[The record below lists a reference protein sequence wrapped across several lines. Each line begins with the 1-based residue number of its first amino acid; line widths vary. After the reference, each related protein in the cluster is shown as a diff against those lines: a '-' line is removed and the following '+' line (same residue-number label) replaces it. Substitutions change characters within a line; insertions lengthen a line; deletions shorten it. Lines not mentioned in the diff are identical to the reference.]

1 MSLLADQIVLGRCLR
16 SSDMKKT
23 IAEAA
28 REFAIDRDR
37 LRELDDLVNGAGFGF
52 TRQVQRS
59 WCVGRTA
66 GAVQLTLSLLT
77 IEQRRSLVDD
87 WVDAGGGAALDVT
100 SEAAAFLAFVARH
113 LPDPSHEL
121 SVCRMEEAAYRASAA
136 AVNFTPPALTLPDEQ
151 GAPLCHGRGSMLVY
165 FFADPR
171 RLFAAIKAREP
182 LPTLGKKGFPH
193 LFAPGLTTLRRAARA
208 AEVRLWHRL
217 AVPAS
222 LHTLHLEGYSNRLVL
237 EMLAVGAIER
247 CSQCVR

>member
-1 MSLLADQIVLGRCLR
+1 MSLLTDQIVLGRCLR
-16 SSDMKKT
+16 SSDMKRT
-23 IAEAA
+23 IGEAA
-28 REFAIDRDR
+28 GEFAIDRDR
-37 LRELDDLVNGAGFGF
+37 LTELDKLVNTAGFGF

-59 WCVGRTA
+59 WCIGRTA

-136 AVNFTPPALTLPDEQ
+136 AVNFMPPALSLPEEQ
-151 GAPLCHGRGSMLVY
+151 GTSFHHGQGSMLVY

-171 RLFAAIKAREP
+171 RLFAAITAREP
-182 LPTLGKKGFPH
+182 LPAVGNRGFPY
-193 LFAPGLTTLRRAARA
+193 LFAPGLATLRRVASA
-208 AEVRLWHRL
+208 AEARLWHRL

-222 LHTLHLEGYSNRLVL
+222 LHALYVEGHSHRLVMA
-237 EMLAVGAIER
+237 MLAIGAIER
-247 CSQCVR
+247 CS